1 MDFLRQLNLVQPEAL
16 ETPVV
21 VVGCGGIGSFAALAL
36 AKMGCRTL
44 TLYDD
49 DKVEEHNLPN
59 QLYRTTDVGRP
70 KAEALVEILRAFT
83 DATPRPVLTRVD
95 GQRLAG
101 IVVAG
106 VDSMRARRTIWQR
119 SVRYR
124 AAVPLFLDGRLGAE
138 VIRLYAIRPADP
150 DDVRFY
156 GTTLYDDAEAEPLG
170 CSAGAIVYTG
180 FAVGSLIANQVKRFA
195 MGEPVRRETLWDLK
209 TLTLVAGEAGSERH
223 AKFGSTV
230 P

>member
-1 MDFLRQLNLVQPEAL
+1 MDFLRQLELVPPEAL
-16 ETPVV
+16 ETPVA

-36 AKMGCRTL
+36 AKMGCRHL

-59 QLYRTTDVGRP
+59 QLYRPADVGRP
-70 KAEALVEILRAFT
+70 KAEALAEIVRAFT
-83 DATPRPVLTRVD
+83 GTAPEAVVARVD
-95 GQRLAG
+95 GQRLTG
-101 IVVAG
+101 LVVAG
-106 VDSMRARRTIWQR
+106 VDRMRARRAIWQR

-156 GTTLYDDAEAEPLG
+156 GATLYDDAEAEPLG
-170 CSAGAIVYTG
+170 CSGAAIVYTG

-195 MGEPVRRETLWDLK
+195 MGEPVRREVLWDLM
-209 TLTLVAGEAGSERH
+209 TLTLVA
-223 AKFGSTV
+223 

>member
-1 MDFLRQLNLVQPEAL
+1 MMDFLRQLDLVRPEAL
-16 ETPVV
+16 EAPVA
-21 VVGCGGIGSFAALAL
+21 VVGCGGIGSCAALAL
-36 AKMGCRTL
+36 AKMGCRHL

-49 DKVEEHNLPN
+49 DRVEDHNLPN
-59 QLYRTTDVGRP
+59 QFYRLADVGRP
-70 KAEALVEILRAFT
+70 KAEALAEIVRSFT
-83 DATPRPVLTRVD
+83 GVAAEAVVAQVD
-95 GQRLAG
+95 GQRLTG

-106 VDSMRARRTIWQR
+106 VDSMRARRSIWQR

-156 GTTLYDDAEAEPLG
+156 SGTLYDDAEAEPVG
-170 CSAGAIVYTG
+170 CSAAGIIYTG
-180 FAVGSLIANQVKRFA
+180 LAVGSLIANQVKRFA
-195 MGEPVRRETLWDLK
+195 AGEPLRREILCDLK
-209 TLTLVAGEAGSERH
+209 TLTLVA
-223 AKFGSTV
+223 

>member
-1 MDFLRQLNLVQPEAL
+1 MMDFLRQLDLVQPEAL
-16 ETPVV
+16 ETPVA

-36 AKMGCRTL
+36 AKMGCQNL
-44 TLYDD
+44 TLYDG

-59 QLYRTTDVGRP
+59 QLYRSSDVGRP
-70 KAEALVEILRAFT
+70 KAEALAEIVRTFT
-83 DATPRPVLTRVD
+83 EAAARPVPARVE

-106 VDSMRARRTIWQR
+106 VDSMRARRAIWQR

-124 AAVPLFLDGRLGAE
+124 ASVPLFLDGRLGAE
-138 VIRLYAIRPADP
+138 VIRLYAVRPADP

-156 GTTLYDDAEAEPLG
+156 GATLYDDAEAEPLG

-180 FAVGSLIANQVKRFA
+180 FAVASLIANQVKRFA
-195 MGEPVRRETLWDLK
+195 TGEPLCRETLWDLK
-209 TLTLVAGEAGSERH
+209 TLTLVAG
-223 AKFGSTV
+223 
-230 P
+230 

>member
-1 MDFLRQLNLVQPEAL
+1 MDFLRQLDLVQPEAL
-16 ETPVV
+16 ETPVA

-36 AKMGCRTL
+36 AKMGCRYL

-49 DKVEEHNLPN
+49 DRVEDHNLPN
-59 QLYRTTDVGRP
+59 QLYRPADVGRH
-70 KAEALVEILRAFT
+70 KAEALAEIVRFFT
-83 DATPRPVLTRVD
+83 GVTPEAVVARVD
-95 GQRLAG
+95 GQRLTG
-101 IVVAG
+101 LVVAA
-106 VDSMRARRTIWQR
+106 VDSMRARRSVWQR

-156 GTTLYDDAEAEPLG
+156 GSTLYDDAEAEPLG
-170 CSAGAIVYTG
+170 CSGAAIVYTG

-195 MGEPVRRETLWDLK
+195 TGEPVRREVLCDLK
-209 TLTLVAGEAGSERH
+209 TLTVVAA
-223 AKFGSTV
+223 
-230 P
+230 

>member
-1 MDFLRQLNLVQPEAL
+1 MDFLRQLDLVRPEAL
-16 ETPVV
+16 EAPLA

-36 AKMGCRTL
+36 AKMGCQRL

-49 DKVEEHNLPN
+49 DRVESHNVPN
-59 QLYRTTDVGRP
+59 QLYRPADVGRP
-70 KAEALVEILRAFT
+70 KAEALAEIVRAF
-83 DATPRPVLTRVD
+83 AGVTPRAVVERVD
-95 GQRLAG
+95 GQRLEG
-101 IVVAG
+101 LVVAG
-106 VDSMRARRTIWQR
+106 VDSMRARRSIWQR

-150 DDVRFY
+150 DDVRY
-156 GTTLYDDAEAEPLG
+156 YAATLYNDAEAEPPG
-170 CSAGAIVYTG
+170 CSAGGIVYTG

-195 MGEPVRRETLWDLK
+195 AGEPLRREILCDLK
-209 TLTLVAGEAGSERH
+209 TLTLVA
-223 AKFGSTV
+223 